1 MKAYEIEV
9 HFIGDPDYYYFTDR
23 KEAERAAAEL
33 NDLQEEAAFFG
44 QVKTTATLTEISLQP
59 NQYIEGNEIITV
71 YRRKTA

>member
-23 KEAERAAAEL
+23 KEAEKAIQEL
-33 NDLQEEAAFFG
+33 TAQPEENTIYG
-44 QVKTTATLTEISLQP
+44 NIKTTATLTEINLLP

-71 YRRKTA
+71 YRREIA